1 MQIIVVDKRL
11 ARARTITLT
20 RRHAA
25 MALSAVVLV
34 VLVMSGMFSF
44 LTVRAA
50 GLFPIPVVSD
60 VISFV
65 TRDEMERQDQR
76 VRDNVDALARKLG
89 EVQAQ
94 LLRLDA
100 LGERVSKVIGI
111 RPEEFRFL
119 ELPGRGG
126 ALPGSD
132 SMTLQDL
139 DVELQR
145 FSRSVDQRADYLAII
160 EAELQS
166 HQVREALLPNS
177 KPLADG
183 FVGSGFGWRTD
194 PFTGRM
200 ARHEGIDFAA
210 PPGTPIHAAAG
221 GVVLLAEFH
230 PEYGNVVEIDHGNQL
245 MTRYAHALRARR
257 AAGRSR
263 QARPE
268 DRRGGQHGP
277 FDRPAPALRGPLQ
290 GGRAESVPVPVQ
302 RRTACSSSA
311 QPAPPRSTSRALQ
324 PRQLPASKGLLRPW
338 RRPARATPCD
348 IIFVLR
354 RAPEPRRRPVA
365 PTSAGSTR
373 SPANSR

>member
-1 MQIIVVDKRL
+1 VQIIVVDKRL

-50 GLFPIPVVSD
+50 GLFPIPFVSD

-76 VRDNVDALARKLG
+76 VRDNVDALARRLG

-94 LLRLDA
+94 LVRLDA

-160 EAELQS
+160 EVELQS

-194 PFTGRM
+194 PFTGKM
-200 ARHEGIDFAA
+200 ARHEGMDFAA

-245 MTRYAHALRARR
+245 MTRYAHALRLGVRPGDLVKRGQKIAEVGSTGRSTGPHLHFEVHSKGIAQNPSRFLSRPDSLLQQR
-257 AAGRSR
+257 AA
-263 QARPE
+263 
-268 DRRGGQHGP
+268 
-277 FDRPAPALRGPLQ
+277 
-290 GGRAESVPVPVQ
+290 
-302 RRTACSSSA
+302 SA
-311 QPAPPRSTSRALQ
+311 AKVDL
-324 PRQLPASKGLLRPW
+324 KGLAAAAI
-338 RRPARATPCD
+338 AR
-348 IIFVLR
+348 
-354 RAPEPRRRPVA
+354 
-365 PTSAGSTR
+365 
-373 SPANSR
+373 N

>member
-11 ARARTITLT
+11 ARARTITFT
-20 RRHAA
+20 RRHALIA
-25 MALSAVVLV
+25 FSAVVLV
-34 VLVMSGMFSF
+34 VLIMSGMFSF

-50 GLFPIPVVSD
+50 GALQIPVLTD

-65 TRDEMERQDQR
+65 TRDEMQRQDQR
-76 VRDNVDALARKLG
+76 VRDNVSALARKLG

-100 LGERVSKVIGI
+100 VGERVSKAMGI
-111 RPEEFRFL
+111 RPEEFRFQ

-145 FSRSVDQRADYLAII
+145 FSRSVEQRADYLTVI
-160 EAELQS
+160 EAEVMSQ
-166 HQVREALLPNS
+166 QVRQALLPNS
-177 KPLADG
+177 KPVADR

-194 PFTGRM
+194 PFTGQM

-221 GVVLLAEFH
+221 GVVVLAEFH

-245 MTRYAHALRARR
+245 MTRYAHALRIAVRPGDLVKR
-257 AAGRSR
+257 GQKIAEVGSTGRST
-263 QARPE
+263 
-268 DRRGGQHGP
+268 GP
-277 FDRPAPALRGPLQ
+277 HLHF
-290 GGRAESVPVPVQ
+290 EVH
-302 RRTACSSSA
+302 
-311 QPAPPRSTSRALQ
+311 
-324 PRQLPASKGLLRPW
+324 SKGVAQNPSRFLLAPGS
-338 RRPARATPCD
+338 PLTQQTASAAKPDLKGLAVAANARK
-348 IIFVLR
+348 
-354 RAPEPRRRPVA
+354 
-365 PTSAGSTR
+365 
-373 SPANSR
+373 

>member
-1 MQIIVVDKRL
+1 LEERVQIIVVDKRL

-25 MALSAVVLV
+25 MALSAIVLV

-50 GLFPIPVVSD
+50 SLFPIPVVSD

-65 TRDEMERQDQR
+65 TRDEMVRQDQR

-145 FSRSVDQRADYLAII
+145 FSRSVDQRADYLSII
-160 EAELQS
+160 EAELQA

-194 PFTGRM
+194 PFTGKM

-210 PPGTPIHAAAG
+210 PPGTPVHAAAG

-230 PEYGNVVEIDHGNQL
+230 PEYGNVIEIDHGGQL
-245 MTRYAHALRARR
+245 MTRYAHALRLGVRPGDLVKRGQKIAEVGSTGRSTGPHLHFEVHSKGIAQNPSRFLSSPDSLLQQR
-257 AAGRSR
+257 AASA
-263 QARPE
+263 ARV
-268 DRRGGQHGP
+268 D
-277 FDRPAPALRGPLQ
+277 L
-290 GGRAESVPVPVQ
+290 
-302 RRTACSSSA
+302 
-311 QPAPPRSTSRALQ
+311 
-324 PRQLPASKGLLRPW
+324 KGLAAAAV
-338 RRPARATPCD
+338 ARK
-348 IIFVLR
+348 
-354 RAPEPRRRPVA
+354 
-365 PTSAGSTR
+365 
-373 SPANSR
+373 

>member
-1 MQIIVVDKRL
+1 MGGRVQIIVVDKRL
-11 ARARTITLT
+11 TRARTITLT

-25 MALSAVVLV
+25 MALSAAVLV

-50 GLFPIPVVSD
+50 SLFPVPVVSD
-60 VISFV
+60 VISFI
-65 TRDEMERQDQR
+65 TRDKIERQDQR

-100 LGERVSKVIGI
+100 LGERVSRVIGI
-111 RPEEFRFL
+111 RPEEFRFQ

-126 ALPGSD
+126 ALPGSE

-160 EAELQS
+160 EAELQA

-177 KPLADG
+177 QPVADG

-200 ARHEGIDFAA
+200 ARHEGMDFAA

-230 PEYGNVVEIDHGNQL
+230 PEYGNVVEIDHGNRL
-245 MTRYAHALRARR
+245 MTRYAHALRISVRPGDLVKRGQKIAEVGSTGRSTGPHLHFEVHSKGVAQNPSR
-257 AAGRSR
+257 FLAAPGSLLRQQAAG
-263 QARPE
+263 AAKV
-268 DRRGGQHGP
+268 D
-277 FDRPAPALRGPLQ
+277 L
-290 GGRAESVPVPVQ
+290 
-302 RRTACSSSA
+302 
-311 QPAPPRSTSRALQ
+311 
-324 PRQLPASKGLLRPW
+324 KGLAGAAT
-338 RRPARATPCD
+338 AR
-348 IIFVLR
+348 
-354 RAPEPRRRPVA
+354 
-365 PTSAGSTR
+365 
-373 SPANSR
+373 N